1 VQRIS
6 EKLVESIVREVI
18 AELRRRGVDVP
29 GPSAAT
35 APARGTE
42 AVATRVVPGA
52 RLEMDFSGYRT
63 PVLTERLVRA
73 AAPSVTEIVVPA
85 GTYCTEGARDMLEK
99 RKLTLTFKNPS
110 H

>member
-1 VQRIS
+1 
-6 EKLVESIVREVI
+6 
-18 AELRRRGVDVP
+18 
-29 GPSAAT
+29 
-35 APARGTE
+35 
-42 AVATRVVPGA
+42 
-52 RLEMDFSGYRT
+52 MDFSGYRT